1 MSKKKLEKG
10 KLYKGYFLLGDLEES
25 ELLSLE
31 KIVRMDKIESLKKI
45 INDSAE
51 LSGRTHVDTTLLD
64 PQTIPVAMSWLN
76 KRFFIGDKPG
86 LGKTV
91 ISTAS
96 YALYRKKMIEAGL
109 PVGKMLLVTDNNH
122 CLGMSKEM
130 REKFG
135 VNLLPLID
143 GTDKIERTLKK
154 IDFRNDDSFD
164 GVVTSWGSVKSNGF
178 LYFYLEHSDLFNFAV
193 LDETSKLKNNDSQVY
208 QVVDDIVN
216 KYNGGIERVMFLNG
230 SSFEKSIYDLY
241 NQFAILSPRM
251 FPNKKFIDD
260 NYVIKGGKSWFE
272 TSINF
277 VNGVPER
284 SVNQR
289 RTGMIVDYKNQED
302 LKKRIRHHYMARSK
316 SDYSDVL
323 PQYNFRLY
331 VTKLSKE
338 QEKMMDSDDVIVNSS
353 LLNSPTTRD
362 KKAKFNE
369 TTVPKLGMILE
380 HFEQVFEDRPIIYV
394 YNTDAQYK
402 IKEALTERGYSAEIL
417 NGELD
422 STAKQ
427 DLIEKFN
434 NKKIDTLIFNIER
447 AINIPTSDRI
457 IFYDIP
463 TMPQRTY
470 QIKGRI
476 DRNNYTQPKFYDFF
490 VYLDSPE
497 MLNIIELAYFREKH
511 ASAFTGQEEDL
522 YKQLIE
528 QLYNHYEK
536 EQLEKIGEFMN
547 NNSDSHLDE
556 IFGNVKDIFKMS
568 SNTDSDLESLFN

>member
-1 MSKKKLEKG
+1 MSKKKKLEKG
-10 KLYKGYFLLGDLEES
+10 RFFKGYFLLGDLEDN
-25 ELLSLE
+25 ELLNLE
-31 KIVRMDKIESLKKI
+31 TVVRMDKIESLKKV
-45 INDSAE
+45 INESAE
-51 LSGRTHVDTTLLD
+51 LAGRKYVDTTLLD
-64 PQTIPVAMSWLN
+64 PQTIPVGMSWIN

-96 YALYRKKMIEAGL
+96 YALYRKKMMEQGL
-109 PVGKMLLVTDNNH
+109 KPGKMLLVTDNNH

-154 IDFRNDDSFD
+154 IDFENDDSLD

-178 LYFYLEHSDLFNFAV
+178 LYFYMAHADLFDFAV
-193 LDETSKLKNNDSQVY
+193 FDETSKLKNNDSQVY
-208 QVVDDIVN
+208 KVVDDIVN
-216 KYNGGIERVMFLNG
+216 NYRGGIERVMFLNG

-241 NQFAILSPRM
+241 NQFSILSPRL
-251 FPNKKFIDD
+251 FPNKKFIDE

-272 TSINF
+272 TEIRF
-277 VNGVPER
+277 VNGRPER
-284 SVNQR
+284 VRNER
-289 RTGMIVDYKNQED
+289 KTGMIVDYKNQED
-302 LKKRIRHHYMARSK
+302 LKKRIRHHYIARSK
-316 SDYSDVL
+316 SDYSNVL
-323 PQYNFRLY
+323 PQYNYRLY
-331 VTKLSKE
+331 VTKMSKE
-338 QEKMMDSDDVIVNSS
+338 QEKLIDDDSVIVNSS

-362 KKAKFNE
+362 PKAKFTE
-369 TTVPKLGMILE
+369 TTVPKLGMILD
-380 HFEQVFEDRPIIYV
+380 HFEQVYEDRPIIYA

-402 IKEALTERGYSAEIL
+402 LKELLEERGYKVEIL

-422 STAKQ
+422 SDEKQ
-427 DLIEKFN
+427 KLIEKFN
-434 NKKIDTLIFNIER
+434 SGKLDSLIFNIER

-457 IFYDIP
+457 LFYDIP

-470 QIKGRI
+470 QVKGRI

-528 QLYNHYEK
+528 QLYNYYEK
-536 EQLEKIGEFMN
+536 EQLDAIGEYMN
-547 NNSDSHLDE
+547 NTD
-556 IFGNVKDIFKMS
+556 DIFKSVSEIFSMKPE
-568 SNTDSDLESLFN
+568 DLESNVDELFN

>member
-1 MSKKKLEKG
+1 MAKAKKG
-10 KLYKGYFLLGDLEES
+10 AMYNNYFLLGDLKDS
-25 ELLSLE
+25 ELVLLE
-31 KIVRMDKIESLKKI
+31 KMLRMDKIDSLKKI
-45 INDSAE
+45 INESAD
-51 LSGRTHVDTTLLD
+51 LAGRKHEDITLLD
-64 PQTIPVAMSWLN
+64 PQTVPVGMSWIN
-76 KRFFIGDKPG
+76 KRLFIGDKPG

-91 ISTAS
+91 ISTGA
-96 YALYRKKMIEAGL
+96 YALYRKKMIEE
-109 PVGKMLLVTDNNH
+109 GKTPGKLLLVTDNNH

-154 IDFRNDDSFD
+154 VDFRNDDTLD

-178 LYFYLEHSDLFNFAV
+178 LYFYLDHSDMFGMAI
-193 LDETSKLKNNDSQVY
+193 LDETSKLKNNDSQVF

-216 KYNGGIERVMFLNG
+216 NYNGGIERVLFLNG

-241 NQFAILSPRM
+241 NQFAILSPRL
-251 FPNKKFIDD
+251 FPSKRFIDD
-260 NYVIKGGKSWFE
+260 NYVIKGGKSWWQTE
-272 TSINF
+272 VQF
-277 VNGVPER
+277 VNGRPEMVR
-284 SVNQR
+284 NER
-289 RTGMIVDYKNQED
+289 KAGMIVDYKNQED
-302 LKKRIRHHYMARSK
+302 LKKRIRHHYIARSK
-316 SDYSDVL
+316 SDYSNVL
-323 PQYNFRLY
+323 PQYNYRLY
-331 VTKLSKE
+331 ISMLSKE
-338 QEKMMDSDDVIVNSS
+338 QKKLLESDDVIVNTS

-362 KKAKFNE
+362 KKAKFTE
-369 TTVPKLGMILE
+369 TTVPKLKDIIE
-380 HFEQVFEDRPIIYV
+380 HFEQVYEDRPIIYV

-402 IKEALTERGYSAEIL
+402 IKEMLNERGYNVEIL

-422 STAKQ
+422 STEKQ
-427 DLIEKFN
+427 KIIEKFN
-434 NKKIDTLIFNIER
+434 NGKLDSLIFNIER

-497 MLNIIELAYFREKH
+497 MMNIIKLAYFREKH

-528 QLYNHYEK
+528 QLYNYYEK
-536 EQLEKIGEFMN
+536 EHLDKVGEYL
-547 NNSDSHLDE
+547 NSDEFKEDE
-556 IFGNVKDIFKMS
+556 IFMSISDILDKKEKQKDVDI
-568 SNTDSDLESLFN
+568 NSLF